1 MYNKDLINPS
11 LNATELKKRLEEIQ
25 GEIRYIS
32 YTTEVLS
39 REMRSLFQKLE
50 VLSDGI
56 TTPEEE
62 EFLAELMVA
71 HE

>member
-1 MYNKDLINPS
+1 MYNKDLTNPS

-50 VLSDGI
+50 MLSDGI
-56 TTPEEE
+56 AIPEEE